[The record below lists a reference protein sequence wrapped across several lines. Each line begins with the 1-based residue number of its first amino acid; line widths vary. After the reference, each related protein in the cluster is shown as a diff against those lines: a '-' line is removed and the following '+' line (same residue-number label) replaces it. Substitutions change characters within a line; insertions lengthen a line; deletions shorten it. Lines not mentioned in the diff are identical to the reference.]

1 MTEKTS
7 PTRRQFLAAAAPAAA
22 AAAVLRPADLAAQA
36 AASIPS
42 LRIPSEIPAALG
54 EAPVAPAFEGNGM
67 MGADVFAKL
76 CKDEGLAAMFCCPGN
91 YTVTHAI
98 AAAGIPS
105 YGGRT
110 EGTMAAAADGYARA
124 TGEVV
129 ACSGTEGPGFT
140 NMITSIASAY
150 YARIPLL
157 VLASNVQLTSEDR
170 ETGIQAMYQ
179 QPITEGIK
187 KYGKRMILPNRVH
200 EYGAYAFRELKTGV
214 PGPVHLDFPGE
225 VARQRFKD
233 PGQLTDYYDRS
244 KYRTESR
251 AVPSAADVAKVVD
264 LIAKAER
271 PLLIAGHG
279 VFHRKAWAPLVTAVE
294 KNDIAVVTS
303 GPMRGHFPDDHRLSA
318 SLSPRAFMSADLIVF
333 VGQYSMPSPNE
344 YRVNPDVKAVRVHP
358 EGGDLGRNW
367 PLELGVVG
375 DELAF
380 LEALANALPRRSRA
394 TWVSE
399 VAAARKTYEDE
410 LARNHQN
417 GVKWSADTGALH
429 PSVIGKELHDF
440 LYKGKIDP
448 KQTLSGW
455 GGFSWQRTTVPFLR
469 AQSSG
474 AGDRLPVSVRRDRS
488 RPGDDDRRGDGGQG
502 RHRPAAAVQRGAE
515 RLPHDRRRHG
525 LHAHGARYGGEVQ
538 GSADHPRLQQQL
550 LGHLD
555 DDSRHAASGA
565 PASLPG
571 KHPLRPDRG
580 EPRRVRRLRAD
591 AGRVARGAA
600 AGVRRR
606 VEAGAAGPDQRAG
619 EEGIQFGARVPAG
632 RRHGIRT
639 RHYRLPAL
647 MPARGSRR
655 ATPRRAR
662 RLNPAS
668 AVETILR
675 GYVDRGVFRSL
686 GAGTPRGAQ
695 TAFTIVWHHGRS
707 FRLIVDRA
715 ARTVSFPSVLPAI
728 PARSPMLGELR
739 RFTRQFTSAE
749 LPPHRRV
756 DPAKGRLRLAS
767 RRAGVSLSLTV
778 IRGEWEYCA
787 RRLVHIAHEIYMVFL
802 PDGPYQEYRVEKLGL
817 DPDAVWT

>member
-22 AAAVLRPADLAAQA
+22 PPRPSCAPRISPRRR

-157 VLASNVQLTSEDR
+157 VLASNVQLTGEDR

-200 EYGAYAFRELKTGV
+200 EYGAYAFRQLKTGV

-279 VFHRKAWAPLVTAVE
+279 VFHRKAWAPLLAAVE

-344 YRVNPDVKAVRVHP
+344 YRVNPDIKADPRPSGRRRSGTQLAARARRRRRRARVP
-358 EGGDLGRNW
+358 RGARQR
-367 PLELGVVG
+367 
-375 DELAF
+375 
-380 LEALANALPRRSRA
+380 LPRRSRA
-394 TWVSE
+394 TWVAE

-448 KQTLSGW
+448 KQTLTGW

-469 AQSSG
+469 ANRAGQEIVCPYQFG
-474 AGDRLPVSVRRDRS
+474 AIGPDLAMMI
-488 RPGDDDRRGDGGQG
+488 GAATAAKDGTGPQQPYKG
-502 RHRPAAAVQRGAE
+502 RAE

-538 GSADHPRLQQQL
+538 GPADHRSSTTTTAGAPGRRRPGSPRSVHLHLFQENIRYDRIAENLGAFGAYVRTPEELRAALQQAL
-550 LGHLD
+550 
-555 DDSRHAASGA
+555 
-565 PASLPG
+565 
-571 KHPLRPDRG
+571 
-580 EPRRVRRLRAD
+580 
-591 AGRVARGAA
+591 
-600 AGVRRR
+600 RRR
-606 VEAGAAGPDQRAG
+606 VEAGAAGADQRAG
-619 EEGIQFGARVPAG
+619 EEGIQLGARIPAR
-632 RRHGIRT
+632 RRHGLRA
-639 RHYRLPAL
+639 RHHRLPAL

-655 ATPRRAR
+655 TARRVESGWRHRDDPAGLRRAR
-662 RLNPAS
+662 RVPQPRRGHAARRADGVHDRVAPRPHVPPDRRSGRADGLVSGGAARHPRALADARRAAPLHA
-668 AVETILR
+668 AVHL
-675 GYVDRGVFRSL
+675 
-686 GAGTPRGAQ
+686 
-695 TAFTIVWHHGRS
+695 
-707 FRLIVDRA
+707 DRA
-715 ARTVSFPSVLPAI
+715 AAAS
-728 PARSPMLGELR
+728 ARRSCQGS
-739 RFTRQFTSAE
+739 SA
-749 LPPHRRV
+749 PGV
-756 DPAKGRLRLAS
+756 AS
-767 RRAGVSLSLTV
+767 RRRVAVLD
-778 IRGEWEYCA
+778 
-787 RRLVHIAHEIYMVFL
+787 RR
-802 PDGPYQEYRVEKLGL
+802 PR
-817 DPDAVWT
+817 

>member
-7 PTRRQFLAAAAPAAA
+7 PSRRQFLAAAAPAAA
-22 AAAVLRPADLAAQA
+22 AAAAVLRPADLAAQTPA
-36 AASIPS
+36 PMPS

-54 EAPVAPAFEGNGM
+54 EAPAPLAFEGNGM

-76 CKDEGLAAMFCCPGN
+76 CKEEGLAAMFCCPGN

-110 EGTMAAAADGYARA
+110 EGTMAAADGYARA

-157 VLASNVQLTSEDR
+157 VLASNVQLTAEDR

-200 EYGAYAFRELKTGV
+200 EYGAYAFRQLKTGV

-244 KYRTESR
+244 KYRSESR
-251 AVPSAADVAKVVD
+251 AVPSAADVAKIVD

-279 VFHRKAWAPLVTAVE
+279 VFHRKAWAPLLAAVE

-318 SLSPRAFMSADLIVF
+318 SLAPRAYMSADLIVF

-344 YRVNPDVKAVRVHP
+344 YRVNPDIKAVRVHP

-380 LEALANALPRRSRA
+380 LEAFGNALPRRSRES
-394 TWVSE
+394 WVAE

-469 AQSSG
+469 AN
-474 AGDRLPVSVRRDRS
+474 
-488 RPGDDDRRGDGGQG
+488 
-502 RHRPAAAVQRGAE
+502 
-515 RLPHDRRRHG
+515 
-525 LHAHGARYGGEVQ
+525 
-538 GSADHPRLQQQL
+538 
-550 LGHLD
+550 
-555 DDSRHAASGA
+555 
-565 PASLPG
+565 
-571 KHPLRPDRG
+571 
-580 EPRRVRRLRAD
+580 
-591 AGRVARGAA
+591 
-600 AGVRRR
+600 
-606 VEAGAAGPDQRAG
+606 RAG
-619 EEGIQFGARVPAG
+619 QEIVCPYQFGAIGPDMAMMIGAATAAKDGTGPQQPYKGAPSVCLTTDAGMGFTLMETDTAVKYKVPLITLVYNNNCWGTWTSTAG
-632 RRHGIRT
+632 LPRSVHLHLFQENIRYDRIAENLGAFGAYVRT
-639 RHYRLPAL
+639 PEELRSALQAAYDVASKQGLPAL
-647 MPARGSRR
+647 INVQSKKEFSSAR
-655 ATPRRAR
+655 
-662 RLNPAS
+662 
-668 AVETILR
+668 E
-675 GYVDRGVFRSL
+675 Y
-686 GAGTPRGAQ
+686 
-695 TAFTIVWHHGRS
+695 
-707 FRLIVDRA
+707 
-715 ARTVSFPSVLPAI
+715 
-728 PARSPMLGELR
+728 
-739 RFTRQFTSAE
+739 
-749 LPPHRRV
+749 PPGGGMGFEPGITGFQH
-756 DPAKGRLRLAS
+756 
-767 RRAGVSLSLTV
+767 
-778 IRGEWEYCA
+778 
-787 RRLVHIAHEIYMVFL
+787 
-802 PDGPYQEYRVEKLGL
+802 
-817 DPDAVWT
+817 

>member
-1 MTEKTS
+1 
-7 PTRRQFLAAAAPAAA
+7 
-22 AAAVLRPADLAAQA
+22 
-36 AASIPS
+36 
-42 LRIPSEIPAALG
+42 
-54 EAPVAPAFEGNGM
+54 M

-157 VLASNVQLTSEDR
+157 VLASNVQLTERGPRDR
-170 ETGIQAMYQ
+170 HPGDVPAADHRGHQEVRQADDSAE
-179 QPITEGIK
+179 P
-187 KYGKRMILPNRVH
+187 RARV
-200 EYGAYAFRELKTGV
+200 RGV
-214 PGPVHLDFPGE
+214 RVPPAQDRRAGSRCISTFP
-225 VARQRFKD
+225 ARWRAQRFKD

-244 KYRTESR
+244 KYRSESR

-279 VFHRKAWAPLVTAVE
+279 VFHRKAWAPLLTAVE

-344 YRVNPDVKAVRVHP
+344 YRVNPDVKAIRVHP

-394 TWVSE
+394 TWVAE

-410 LARNHQN
+410 LARNYQN

-469 AQSSG
+469 AN
-474 AGDRLPVSVRRDRS
+474 
-488 RPGDDDRRGDGGQG
+488 RPGQEIVCPYQFGAIGPDLAMMIGAATAAKDGTG
-502 RHRPAAAVQRGAE
+502 P
-515 RLPHDRRRHG
+515 
-525 LHAHGARYGGEVQ
+525 
-538 GSADHPRLQQQL
+538 QQPYK
-550 LGHLD
+550 
-555 DDSRHAASGA
+555 GA
-565 PASLPG
+565 PSVCLTTDAGMGFTLMELDTAVKYKVPLITLVYNNNCWGTWTSTAGLAALGASASVPG
-571 KHPLRPDRG
+571 EHPLRPDRG

-639 RHYRLPAL
+639 RHHRLPAL

-655 ATPRRAR
+655 AARATRRRIRLAPSRRSCGATSIAACSAASARAR
-662 RLNPAS
+662 R
-668 AVETILR
+668 
-675 GYVDRGVFRSL
+675 
-686 GAGTPRGAQ
+686 
-695 TAFTIVWHHGRS
+695 
-707 FRLIVDRA
+707 A
-715 ARTVSFPSVLPAI
+715 ARRRHS
-728 PARSPMLGELR
+728 RSCGTTADR
-739 RFTRQFTSAE
+739 SA
-749 LPPHRRV
+749 
-756 DPAKGRLRLAS
+756 
-767 RRAGVSLSLTV
+767 
-778 IRGEWEYCA
+778 
-787 RRLVHIAHEIYMVFL
+787 
-802 PDGPYQEYRVEKLGL
+802 
-817 DPDAVWT
+817 

>member
-1 MTEKTS
+1 MSDKTS
-7 PTRRQFLAAAAPAAA
+7 PTRRQFLAGAAPVAAA
-22 AAAVLRPADLAAQA
+22 AAAALRPANLAAQA
-36 AASIPS
+36 PAAIPS
-42 LRIPSEIPAALG
+42 LRIPSEIPTALG
-54 EAPVAPAFEGNGM
+54 EAPVTPAFDGNGM

-170 ETGIQAMYQ
+170 EMGIQAMYQ

-187 KYGKRMILPNRVH
+187 KYGKRLILPNRVH
-200 EYGAYAFRELKTGV
+200 EYGAYAFRQLKTGV

-244 KYRTESR
+244 KYRSECR

-279 VFHRKAWAPLVTAVE
+279 VFHRKASAPLLTAVE

-318 SLSPRAFMSADLIVF
+318 SLSPRAFMSADLIIF

-367 PLELGVVG
+367 PLELGLVG

-394 TWVSE
+394 AWVDE

-410 LARNHQN
+410 LARNYQN

-429 PSVIGKELHDF
+429 PSVIGKELNDF

-469 AQSSG
+469 AN
-474 AGDRLPVSVRRDRS
+474 
-488 RPGDDDRRGDGGQG
+488 
-502 RHRPAAAVQRGAE
+502 
-515 RLPHDRRRHG
+515 
-525 LHAHGARYGGEVQ
+525 
-538 GSADHPRLQQQL
+538 
-550 LGHLD
+550 
-555 DDSRHAASGA
+555 
-565 PASLPG
+565 
-571 KHPLRPDRG
+571 
-580 EPRRVRRLRAD
+580 
-591 AGRVARGAA
+591 
-600 AGVRRR
+600 
-606 VEAGAAGPDQRAG
+606 RAG
-619 EEGIQFGARVPAG
+619 QEIVCPYQFGAIGPDMAMMIGAAIAAKDGTGPQQPYKGAPSVCLTTDAGMGFTLMELDTAVKYKVPLITIVYNNNCWGTWTMTAG
-632 RRHGIRT
+632 LPRAVHLHLFQENIRYD
-639 RHYRLPAL
+639 RIAESLGAFGAYVRKPEELRAALQQAYDVASKQGLPAL
-647 MPARGSRR
+647 INVQSKKEFSSAR
-655 ATPRRAR
+655 
-662 RLNPAS
+662 
-668 AVETILR
+668 E
-675 GYVDRGVFRSL
+675 Y
-686 GAGTPRGAQ
+686 
-695 TAFTIVWHHGRS
+695 
-707 FRLIVDRA
+707 
-715 ARTVSFPSVLPAI
+715 
-728 PARSPMLGELR
+728 
-739 RFTRQFTSAE
+739 
-749 LPPHRRV
+749 PPGGGMGFEPGITGFQH
-756 DPAKGRLRLAS
+756 
-767 RRAGVSLSLTV
+767 
-778 IRGEWEYCA
+778 
-787 RRLVHIAHEIYMVFL
+787 
-802 PDGPYQEYRVEKLGL
+802 
-817 DPDAVWT
+817 